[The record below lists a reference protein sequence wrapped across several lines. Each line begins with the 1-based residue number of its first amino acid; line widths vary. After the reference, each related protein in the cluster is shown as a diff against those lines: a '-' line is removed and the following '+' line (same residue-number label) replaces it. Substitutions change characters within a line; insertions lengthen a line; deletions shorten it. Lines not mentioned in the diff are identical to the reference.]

1 MVFMFYLYYVLNV
14 KYFGQHLL
22 FLPITNSWLWNI
34 HNCGNVATGLT
45 FHYSVHIK

>member
-34 HNCGNVATGLT
+34 HKCRDWTYISLFCT
-45 FHYSVHIK
+45 H